1 VCRFAERANSGSFI
15 AFLEELRRRFGK
27 VLIYLDNAAWHKSA
41 KVRQYVKGCDGL
53 RIEYFLPYTPEL
65 NAIETQWRVMKD
77 AAGNRVYGDV
87 VEMEDSIRTMI
98 RQKVIVPVKLSDFLR
113 C

>member
-1 VCRFAERANSGSFI
+1 MPSFMDYVCG
-15 AFLEELRRRFGK
+15 GW
-27 VLIYLDNAAWHKSA
+27 IYVAWSENVVCFCSYFRPNH
-41 KVRQYVKGCDGL
+41 YVKGCDGL

-65 NAIETQWRVMKD
+65 NAIETQWRVMED